1 MADFINALSIGEDVN
16 LVRVL
21 SSAVTGEG
29 GVIDTTFKVTAITIG
44 VVGETQAQQPVVI
57 AWNEAAACDVDDITI
72 LGV

>member
-1 MADFINALSIGEDVN
+1 VN

-21 SSAVTGEG
+21 TSATTANGS
-29 GVIDTTFKVTAITIG
+29 IDTTFKVSAITIG

-57 AWNEAAACDVDDITI
+57 AWDEAAACDVDDITI